1 MKLGSEVS
9 GYQESFVFRGFSGR
23 FPLQNLL
30 VGAFGLGVGLA
41 GLYWSLRDG
50 LLPLVNEQRAYSTD
64 SSTIVPGL
72 RNLGN
77 NCFLNSILQALAS
90 CSSFLQF
97 LQNLLN
103 IDGSVNEQMFES
115 MPLAVSLTSLLEE
128 LSLVRDERTV
138 VNPREVMLALGCHVQ
153 GFNLTRQQDAAE
165 AFIHLL
171 SSLEKEII
179 ESYIYLQRIDSLADV
194 TSVSSR
200 IYNPE
205 NAQVNIEKWQNHIF
219 GPFDGIMGSYLSC
232 RTCSS
237 MLSVDLEFFRSL
249 PLSPIPD
256 RNADITC
263 SLVKDC
269 SLFDCL
275 KHFTEVEL
283 VENYSCGRCWHTAAL
298 NYLCCQN
305 DKDEVKI
312 SRLQNCVKFDSCDC
326 RGLLSGDELP
336 LNGIS
341 HALKKVCLTRAPM
354 ILCFHMQRAS
364 MNLHGEV
371 IKLQGHISFPLLM
384 DFSPFVETATNMG
397 QFCSA
402 KGGGGY
408 LQAHDGSW
416 VPQIRHLHK
425 PQELQMLPNSF
436 QIAGHKISPSPLT
449 QSKFGILILGSKFSE
464 NAWEQNDNAITEGQI
479 PSSSSSKSC
488 KYNLCSVVEHYG
500 VPGSGH
506 YGVYRRMASAKYSQ
520 AWVYAS
526 DGEVKSVGEDDVLAA
541 EASILFYEKM
551 DA

>member
-77 NCFLNSILQALAS
+77 NCFLNSIL
-90 CSSFLQF
+90 
-97 LQNLLN
+97 
-103 IDGSVNEQMFES
+103 
-115 MPLAVSLTSLLEE
+115 
-128 LSLVRDERTV
+128 
-138 VNPREVMLALGCHVQ
+138 Q

-256 RNADITC
+256 RNTDITC

-275 KHFTEVEL
+275 KHFNEVEL

-326 RGLLSGDELP
+326 RGLLSCDEIP

-464 NAWEQNDNAITEGQI
+464 NASWEQNDNAITEGQI

-526 DGEVKSVGEDDVLAA
+526 DGEVKSVCEDDVLAA